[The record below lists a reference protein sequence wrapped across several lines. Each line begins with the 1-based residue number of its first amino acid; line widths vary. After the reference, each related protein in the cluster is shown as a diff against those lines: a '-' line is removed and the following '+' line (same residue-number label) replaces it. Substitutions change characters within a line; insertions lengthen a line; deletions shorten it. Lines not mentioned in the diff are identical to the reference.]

1 MQPTLSTTLAR
12 ILRVRC
18 PRCGKGAIFRTF
30 FRREECCSG
39 CAWKFERESGFWVGG
54 SEVHMIVSY
63 GISVVLFIPL
73 LIILG
78 STLPV
83 QLGVIFGHIVC
94 SLSLFRLSRA
104 TFIGL
109 DFYFDPLARPDED
122 GGDEGDPVPVPSHP
136 RRPLRHS
143 LRRRQEPR
151 RVQPVVRGSRGVDVP
166 QPVRAKT
173 VQAKT
178 ARR

>member
-1 MQPTLSTTLAR
+1 MQPTASVTLAR

-18 PRCGKGAIFRTF
+18 PRCGKGPIFRTF
-30 FRREECCSG
+30 FRREECCSN

-54 SEVHMIVSY
+54 SEVHMIASY

-73 LIILG
+73 VVVLG
-78 STLPV
+78 PTLPV

-94 SLSLFRLSRA
+94 SLSLFRYSRA

-109 DFYFDPLARPDED
+109 DFYFDPEARSDED
-122 GGDEGDPVPVPSHP
+122 GGGDGEPVPVPRSP
-136 RRPLRHS
+136 RRPVGRA
-143 LRRRQEPR
+143 RP
-151 RVQPVVRGSRGVDVP
+151 QPLAQGSRSR
-166 QPVRAKT
+166 RAPRPSKNEEP
-173 VQAKT
+173 KT